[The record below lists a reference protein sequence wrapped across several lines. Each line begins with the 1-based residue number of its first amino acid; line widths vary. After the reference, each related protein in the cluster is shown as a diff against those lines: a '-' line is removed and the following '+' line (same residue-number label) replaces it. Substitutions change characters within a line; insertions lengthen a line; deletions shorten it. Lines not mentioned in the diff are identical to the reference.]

1 MAHAEPTFTLA
12 QLENEAGFDFPQFT
26 NDDAYDLGTI
36 AAELIREWDL
46 KLAVDI
52 VIGDH
57 HVYRAKLKHSD
68 KDSDGW
74 LLKKAAV
81 ARDFG
86 ESSLL
91 VRFRHDDAGTRF
103 ADLEVDHDS
112 YAAYGGAVP
121 IRVGGQVAA
130 TITTSGEADVVD
142 HEVAVEAIRRYLA
155 RS

>member
-1 MAHAEPTFTLA
+1 MSHIEPSYTVE
-12 QLENEAGFDFPQFT
+12 QLETEASFDFPHFT
-26 NDDAYDLGTI
+26 NDDAYDLGTL

-52 VIGDH
+52 VVGDH

-68 KDSDGW
+68 QASDGW
-74 LLKKAAV
+74 LRKKAAV

-86 ESSLL
+86 ASSLL
-91 VRFRHDDAGTRF
+91 IRYRHDAEGTAFTDR
-103 ADLEVDHDS
+103 EVDHEQ

-121 IRVGGQVAA
+121 IRVDGQIVA

-142 HEVAVEAIRRYLA
+142 HEVAVEAIRRYLT
-155 RS
+155 R